1 MGIVHSTGKSG
12 SAPNT
17 PNPETRT
24 EEEAQRLQR
33 LNDTLTEVRQIVD
46 QVLELPN
53 ADIRSL
59 NWEEQQD
66 LYIKTA
72 PQLSWLSLEIKILRD
87 LVAMLQPLDP
97 EFPMPVLEDMYR
109 KLVVA
114 NRHLGQI
121 EEQHDS
127 WYAQLDLES
136 QVWIDQ
142 HKRPESLSSSLMSS
156 GLLQPARKSNLAEET
171 NGTGDA

>member
-1 MGIVHSTGKSG
+1 MGIAHSTGKSC

-17 PNPETRT
+17 PTPGTRT
-24 EEEAQRLQR
+24 EEEAQQLQQ

-46 QVLELPN
+46 QVLGLPN
-53 ADIRSL
+53 TDIRSL
-59 NWEEQQD
+59 KWEEQQD

-72 PQLSWLSLEIKILRD
+72 PQLNWLSLEIIILRD
-87 LVAMLQPLDP
+87 LVALLQPLDP
-97 EFPMPVLEDMYR
+97 EFPIPALEDVYR
-109 KLVVA
+109 KLMVA
-114 NRHLGQI
+114 NRHIGQI
-121 EEQHDS
+121 EEEHDS

-156 GLLQPARKSNLAEET
+156 GLLQPARESILAEET